1 MDTLLVVED
10 EKMIRRGICV
20 MAQRSSVNIGEI
32 LECRNGMEAM
42 EILKSRKIDTVF
54 TDIRMPKMD
63 GITLV
68 KEMEDLSYKPDVV
81 VVSGYDDFNYA
92 VEMLKHG
99 VADYIL
105 KPVKREK
112 IEGILQK
119 LEERQKSS
127 SEEQH
132 MQEQMLYSQIRYFL
146 TSELPETEWG
156 VIEGQWRIW
165 FQTEP
170 YVAVVFSDRKEEP
183 LEAENQGICIAHV
196 GQQKVRFLSLAQY
209 EKWKQAVGEYF
220 YGESLPIKGL
230 EGCKKAYEQA
240 KQAREKA
247 FVQGLSSCVFEE
259 EKSSD
264 GKEEEIFAEQL
275 ALQFSGAAREEAV
288 KNLLNLCFQARHQ
301 EILPWKMLSVIRIFL
316 KKLTELYG
324 NVMQEKK
331 TFACEEPLLW
341 DSLEKYETCLKEWL
355 EEFSNC
361 LTEQFLNHQNEKK
374 IQEAVA
380 YIHEN
385 FRKDLNMAMVSN
397 YVSMNYSL
405 FSLAFKSVT
414 GVNFVNYLK
423 DIRIKEAKRLLEET
437 EYKVQEIGKMVG
449 YENDKHFMKLFK
461 STCGISPS
469 EYRKSSDNFLRK
481 Y

>member
-112 IEGILQK
+112 IEEILQK

-156 VIEGQWRIW
+156 
-165 FQTEP
+165 
-170 YVAVVFSDRKEEP
+170 
-183 LEAENQGICIAHV
+183 
-196 GQQKVRFLSLAQY
+196 
-209 EKWKQAVGEYF
+209 
-220 YGESLPIKGL
+220 
-230 EGCKKAYEQA
+230 
-240 KQAREKA
+240 
-247 FVQGLSSCVFEE
+247 
-259 EKSSD
+259 
-264 GKEEEIFAEQL
+264 
-275 ALQFSGAAREEAV
+275 GA
-288 KNLLNLCFQARHQ
+288 
-301 EILPWKMLSVIRIFL
+301 
-316 KKLTELYG
+316 
-324 NVMQEKK
+324 
-331 TFACEEPLLW
+331 
-341 DSLEKYETCLKEWL
+341 
-355 EEFSNC
+355 
-361 LTEQFLNHQNEKK
+361 
-374 IQEAVA
+374 
-380 YIHEN
+380 
-385 FRKDLNMAMVSN
+385 
-397 YVSMNYSL
+397 
-405 FSLAFKSVT
+405 
-414 GVNFVNYLK
+414 
-423 DIRIKEAKRLLEET
+423 
-437 EYKVQEIGKMVG
+437 
-449 YENDKHFMKLFK
+449 
-461 STCGISPS
+461 
-469 EYRKSSDNFLRK
+469 
-481 Y
+481 